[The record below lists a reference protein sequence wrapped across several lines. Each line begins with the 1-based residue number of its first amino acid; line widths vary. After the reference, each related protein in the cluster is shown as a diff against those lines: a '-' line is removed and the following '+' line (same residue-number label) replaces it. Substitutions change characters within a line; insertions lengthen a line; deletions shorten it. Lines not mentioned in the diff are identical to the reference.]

1 MFQELQHGFD
11 STEMLPKS
19 GDGPTMTFSPVK
31 TSTDLDL
38 RSSLGTADIILEA
51 ETLPGRPAGL
61 GGVVFV
67 STHSALLRGQKPYR
81 SKKSCSVPRK
91 KFFPALAWVVP
102 ETVSVQSRMSCKTP
116 LLHNV

>member
-61 GGVVFV
+61 GGGCICIH
-67 STHSALLRGQKPYR
+67 TLR
-81 SKKSCSVPRK
+81 S
-91 KFFPALAWVVP
+91 PAWS
-102 ETVSVQSRMSCKTP
+102 ET
-116 LLHNV
+116 L